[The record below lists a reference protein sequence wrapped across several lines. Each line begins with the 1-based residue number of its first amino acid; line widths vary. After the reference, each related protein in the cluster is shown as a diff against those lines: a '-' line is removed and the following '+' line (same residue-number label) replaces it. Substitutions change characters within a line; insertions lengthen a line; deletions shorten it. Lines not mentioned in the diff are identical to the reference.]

1 LAERGA
7 GEIGGIAF
15 PKTVPEAAIERLEQS
30 IELQTDDTARCADG
44 GELRPEGRRQSETCN
59 NPEAPQAMPQST
71 SREKPSSVSPVSAAR
86 LASSLFTSSFSTQA
100 TAGPRPVVAVSAPG
114 RVNLIGEHTDYNGG
128 PVLPVAIE
136 RRTAVAARIA
146 DRWALVSDIEPGIF
160 ETDIDAPMRRAWTD
174 YIVGVVREL
183 RSLRAAPSGAEI
195 AVATTL
201 PIGAGLSSS
210 AALTVATAKALSL
223 LAGRRLSLA
232 ELAEVAFRAEYHQVG
247 VRCGR
252 MDQTVAAHG
261 ERNSA
266 LLFETATRTLQR
278 VPFSGRLW
286 IVETGLSHR
295 LTGGALNQRR
305 RECEEALAFCR
316 EWRPGLSHLAQLSL
330 ADLPEMERR
339 LPPPLVP
346 RVRHVVTE
354 TARTRAA
361 AQVLAAGDLAR
372 VGRLLVEGHE
382 SLRLDYESTVPEADL
397 IVESA
402 LRHGAYGAR
411 LTRAGWGGAV
421 VVLMPPERDAR
432 IVAEVAGDFRARF
445 GRLPETW
452 STRAAAGV
460 RREAI
465 PS

>member
-1 LAERGA
+1 
-7 GEIGGIAF
+7 
-15 PKTVPEAAIERLEQS
+15 VAA
-30 IELQTDDTARCADG
+30 
-44 GELRPEGRRQSETCN
+44 
-59 NPEAPQAMPQST
+59 
-71 SREKPSSVSPVSAAR
+71 
-86 LASSLFTSSFSTQA
+86 
-100 TAGPRPVVAVSAPG
+100 SAPG

-136 RRTAVAARIA
+136 RRTAAVARVAEG
-146 DRWALVSDIEPGIF
+146 WALVSDIETGIH
-160 ETDIDAPMRRAWTD
+160 EADIHAPMRHAWTD
-174 YIVGVVREL
+174 YIVGVIREL
-183 RSLRAAPSGAEI
+183 RSLRAAPPGAEI

-223 LAGRRLSLA
+223 LAGRRLSPA

-252 MDQTVAAHG
+252 MDQTIAAHG
-261 ERNSA
+261 ERKSA
-266 LLFETATRTLQR
+266 LLFETADRTLQR
-278 VPFSGRLW
+278 VPFPGRLW
-286 IVETGLSHR
+286 VVETGVSHR

-316 EWRPGLSHLAQLSL
+316 EWRPGLQHLAQLSV

-339 LPPPLVP
+339 LPPPLTR
-346 RVRHVVTE
+346 RVWHVVTE

-361 AQVLAAGDLAR
+361 AEALAEGDLEQ

-382 SLRLDYESTVPEADL
+382 SLRVDYESTIPEADH

-402 LRHGAYGAR
+402 VTHGAYGAR
-411 LTRAGWGGAV
+411 LTGAGWGGAV
-421 VVLMPPERDAR
+421 VVLAPPKREAW
-432 IVAEVAGDFRARF
+432 IVAEIVGDFQARF
-445 GRLPETW
+445 GRPPETW

-465 PS
+465 PT

>member
-1 LAERGA
+1 
-7 GEIGGIAF
+7 
-15 PKTVPEAAIERLEQS
+15 
-30 IELQTDDTARCADG
+30 
-44 GELRPEGRRQSETCN
+44 
-59 NPEAPQAMPQST
+59 MPQSP
-71 SREKPSSVSPVSAAR
+71 SREKPASISPVSSAR
-86 LASSLFTSSFSTQA
+86 LASSLFASSFA
-100 TAGPRPVVAVSAPG
+100 TRPIVAASAPG

-136 RRTAVAARIA
+136 RRTAAAARVA
-146 DRWALVSDIEPGIF
+146 DGWRAVSDTEPGARSL
-160 ETDIDAPMRRAWTD
+160 DIDAPMRRAWTD
-174 YIVGVVREL
+174 YMVGVVREL
-183 RSLRAAPSGAEI
+183 RSLRAAPPGAEI

-223 LAGRRLSLA
+223 LAGRRLSPA

-252 MDQTVAAHG
+252 MDQTIAAHG
-261 ERNSA
+261 QSGSA
-266 LLFETATRTLQR
+266 LLFETATGTLQR
-278 VPFSGRLW
+278 VPLPGRLW
-286 IVETGLSHR
+286 IVETGVSHR

-316 EWRPGLSHLAQLSL
+316 EWRPGLNYLAQLSL
-330 ADLPEMERR
+330 TDLPEMERR

-361 AQVLAAGDLAR
+361 AQALAAGDLAR
-372 VGRLLVEGHE
+372 LGELLVEGHQ
-382 SLRLDYESTVPEADL
+382 SLRVDYESTIPEADL

-402 LRHGAYGAR
+402 VRHGAYGAR
-411 LTRAGWGGAV
+411 LTGAGWGGAV
-421 VVLMPPERDAR
+421 VVLAPPRGDAR
-432 IVAEVAGDFRARF
+432 IVAEIAGDFEARF
-445 GRLPETW
+445 GRMPETW
-452 STRAAAGV
+452 STRAAGGV

-465 PS
+465 PA